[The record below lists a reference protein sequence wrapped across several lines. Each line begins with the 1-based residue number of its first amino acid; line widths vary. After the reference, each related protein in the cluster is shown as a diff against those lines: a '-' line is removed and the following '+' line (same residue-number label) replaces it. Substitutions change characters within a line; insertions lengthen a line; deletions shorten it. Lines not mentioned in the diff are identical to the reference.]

1 MCTLRFLWFL
11 FISLTKTRNYRQMQG
26 PVWVKEV
33 VVTIQRLPRYGLTIA
48 VVLALSAPVFAQ
60 VQPVVQNRIPQ
71 QVIINGQRMNGAYV
85 VAANGGMQTFTC
97 SAPQQYVTPD
107 SASQG
112 WACFDQA
119 TGVWL
124 LNALPP
130 SAQTVQEAPA
140 PVQPPTVIYQQPPA
154 VIYQQPLPATV
165 VYATP
170 APVIYAPAYPPGVV
184 LGSAAIDAAGRI
196 VSAAILGSRYPRV
209 YYVGPGFRRW

>member
-1 MCTLRFLWFL
+1 M
-11 FISLTKTRNYRQMQG
+11 
-26 PVWVKEV
+26 
-33 VVTIQRLPRYGLTIA
+33 TIKRLPRYGLAIA
-48 VVLALSAPVFAQ
+48 LVLGISVPVFAQ
-60 VQPVVQNRIPQ
+60 VQPVAQNRIPQ
-71 QVIINGQRMNGAYV
+71 QVIINGQRVTGAYV
-85 VAANGGMQTFTC
+85 AAANGGMQTFTC
-97 SAPQQYVTPD
+97 STPQQYVTPE

-165 VYATP
+165 VYTTP

-209 YYVGPGFRRW
+209 YYVGPGYRRW

>member
-1 MCTLRFLWFL
+1 
-11 FISLTKTRNYRQMQG
+11 
-26 PVWVKEV
+26 
-33 VVTIQRLPRYGLTIA
+33 VTIKRLPRCGLAIA

-60 VQPVVQNRIPQ
+60 IQPVVQNRIPQ
-71 QVIINGQRMNGAYV
+71 QVIINGQRVNGAYV
-85 VAANGGMQTFTC
+85 QAANGGMQTFTC

-119 TGVWL
+119 TNVWL

-130 SAQTVQEAPA
+130 STQTVQQAPP

-154 VIYQQPLPATV
+154 VIYQQPVPATV
-165 VYATP
+165 IYATP

-184 LGSAAIDAAGRI
+184 LGSAAINAAGRI